1 MIIKICGMR
10 DAANIRDVERLGADM
25 MGFIFY
31 PRSPRYVEFPPEYM
45 PRLGKRVGVFV
56 NANLDEML
64 YKARAYGLDYIQ
76 LHGDE
81 SPETCLAIKRSGR
94 GVIRAISIATADDMR
109 RAEEY
114 PMADYMLF
122 DTRTALRGGS
132 GRRFSWDLLSGYRG
146 SVPFLLSGGIGPD
159 ALADVLAFRH
169 PMFAGID
176 LNSAF
181 ETAPAVK
188 DVAKLEKF
196 IKQIRAARP

>member
-1 MIIKICGMR
+1 MR
-10 DAANIRDVERLGADM
+10 DGGNIRAVEQSGADW

-31 PRSPRYVEFPPEYM
+31 PRSPRYMKYPPSYM
-45 PRLGKRVGVFV
+45 PRIQKRVGVFV
-56 NANLDEML
+56 NSDIDEVT
-64 YKARAYGLDYIQ
+64 YKAHAYGLDYIQ

-81 SPETCLAIKRSGR
+81 TPETCLAIKRSGR
-94 GVIRAISIATADDMR
+94 GVIRAMGIATADDVK
-109 RAEEY
+109 RAEDY

-122 DTRTALRGGS
+122 DARTPMRGGS
-132 GRRFSWDLLSGYRG
+132 GSRFSWELLSGYHG

-169 PMFAGID
+169 TMMAGID

-181 ETAPAVK
+181 ETEPAVK
-188 DVAKLEKF
+188 DAAKLSRF